1 MLKSPKGYDFNVFS
15 RYFIQRIE
23 EDTVPDPNSI
33 TIFKFLHCKPY
44 ISFSEHPS
52 GLIFLLQ
59 NRADMSLSIHMIFIE
74 KRQDL
79 SDQQPPQRELLQN
92 FLHYALFLLT
102 SSDSSHQ
109 ALSIDIV
116 FVPILPHLDKFCR
129 ILFNIFV

>member
-1 MLKSPKGYDFNVFS
+1 
-15 RYFIQRIE
+15 
-23 EDTVPDPNSI
+23 
-33 TIFKFLHCKPY
+33 
-44 ISFSEHPS
+44 
-52 GLIFLLQ
+52 
-59 NRADMSLSIHMIFIE
+59 MSLSIHMIFIE

-116 FVPILPHLDKFCR
+116 FVPIRPHLDKFCR
-129 ILFNIFV
+129 ILFNIFVWCNFVTRPFSITQAKIHGILLRLRKKSVDAG